1 MNAEKRPLSTALK
14 TLEEE
19 TFQHLVAEFR
29 ASYPQLRLMHQ
40 TIMERKFARHYRRM
54 LPMLLE
60 NLQFQSNNRFQ
71 PVIDALALIQKYF
84 HTHHEYF
91 AEQVP
96 LDGIVTPKW
105 HEKVFDRPNKK
116 EDRGLWAL
124 AKLEAQP
131 EPQGLGLI
139 KEQINNRFGVLDL
152 LDVFHKTEPF
162 PIPRWRR

>member
-1 MNAEKRPLSTALK
+1 MQILSHVAEVVVEQPDGIVREVIFPKVK
-14 TLEEE
+14 EE
-19 TFQHLVAEFR
+19 TFRQLVTEFR

-60 NLQFQSNNRFQ
+60 NLQFRSNNRFQ

-91 AEQVP
+91 PEQVP

-105 HEKVFDRPNKK
+105 HEKVFEKVRDQSKVNRRYYELN
-116 EDRGLWAL
+116 EAAAWAAAAL
-124 AKLEAQP
+124 RLRSFAGVQP
-131 EPQGLGLI
+131 AI
-139 KEQINNRFGVLDL
+139 V
-152 LDVFHKTEPF
+152 
-162 PIPRWRR
+162 